1 MRIRKNLSLLLLSA
15 FITVNAT
22 HAQTTTPRDWHLMDL
37 QKDSVYG
44 ISLQKAYDLLKG
56 RTSQKVIVAVIDS
69 GADTLSEDLKNV
81 LWKNPGEIPGDG
93 IDNDRNGYV
102 DDVYGWNFLG
112 DKNNLNNNVGKDS
125 YEADRVYFRYKDMFE
140 TNTSGKVR
148 RSQRKAYAD
157 WLKAKE
163 LLAKSSPEVKE
174 IQSIRRMQS
183 LLPDLQN
190 EATAVGKNFTAEDL
204 KSFEATTDKQKVM
217 KLTYQNLFA
226 YVPAGTKSN
235 QLNSELE
242 KVIDQKRRA
251 IQLPVT
257 PPVNYRGNVVKDDYS
272 NIKDRFY
279 GNMNVAAPDVTHGTH
294 VSGIIGAQRNNNLG
308 IQGVTDNV
316 ALMQLRAVPDGDE
329 HDKDIALSIRYA
341 VDNGAQ
347 IINMSFGKQVSPDL
361 KWVSDALA
369 YAEKKGVLVVHAA
382 GNDARSIENAPNPP
396 TKYYGRDDRKAFKNV
411 ITVGASNASK
421 NNLVANFSNFGK
433 ASVDVFAPGVR
444 VYATMPGVSNYA
456 ALSGTSMASPVVA
469 GVAALLKS
477 YFPSMTAVQI
487 KDVIEKSVV
496 KIDFPVTN
504 PATKEKTTLSELSK
518 TGGVVNAYN
527 AVQLALQ
534 QYGR

>member
-1 MRIRKNLSLLLLSA
+1 MRIRKKLSLLFLSA
-15 FITVNAT
+15 LITVSAT
-22 HAQTTTPRDWHLMDL
+22 QAQTTTPRDWHLMDV

-44 ISLQKAYDLLKG
+44 ISLEKAYDLLKG
-56 RTSQKVIVAVIDS
+56 KTSQKVIVAVIDS

-81 LWKNPGEIPGDG
+81 LWRNPKEVPGDG

-112 DKNNLNNNVGKDS
+112 DKNNVHNNVNKDS
-125 YEADRVYFRYKDMFE
+125 YEADRVYFAYKEMFE

-148 RSQRKAYAD
+148 RGQRKAYAD

-163 LLAKSSPEVKE
+163 LLAKNSPEAKE

-190 EATAVGKNFTAEDL
+190 EAAAVGKNFTTEDL
-204 KSFEATTDKQKVM
+204 KGFEPTTDKQKVM

-226 YVPAGTKSN
+226 LVPVGTKSN
-235 QLNSELE
+235 QLSSELE
-242 KVIDQKRRA
+242 KVINQKRIN
-251 IQLPVT
+251 IQLPAT
-257 PPVNYRGNVVKDDYS
+257 PPINYRGNVVKDNYS

-279 GNMNVAAPDVTHGTH
+279 GNRNVAAPDVTHGTH
-294 VSGIIGAQRNNNLG
+294 VSGIIGAQRDNNLG
-308 IQGVTDNV
+308 MQGVADNV
-316 ALMQLRAVPDGDE
+316 VLMQLRAVPDGDE

-347 IINMSFGKQVSPDL
+347 IINMSFGKQVSPQQQ
-361 KWVSDALA
+361 WVEEALR
-369 YAEKKGVLVVHAA
+369 YAEKKNVLVVHAA
-382 GNDARSIENAPNPP
+382 GNDARSIENAPNYP
-396 TKYYGRDDRKAFKNV
+396 TKYYGKNADKAFKNV
-411 ITVGASNASK
+411 ITVGASAATK

-433 ASVDVFAPGVR
+433 HSVDVFAPGVR
-444 VYATMPGVSNYA
+444 IYSTMPGVSNYA
-456 ALSGTSMASPVVA
+456 ALSGTSMASPTVA

-477 YFPSMTAVQI
+477 YFPAMTAVQL

-518 TGGVVNAYN
+518 TGGIVNAYN
-527 AVQLALQ
+527 AVQLAQ
-534 QYGR
+534 QLYGR